1 MTSMLVDLRDLR
13 DALAAVRPHAAQA
26 KHSAVLSSVRL
37 TPQSHN
43 VEVSATDRYT
53 MALAIVSVLDYD
65 GADATPIDL
74 SASDIAKITTVFTP
88 TRDEENLVR
97 ITTGPETLTITDV
110 SGLINGETL
119 ILDRPTPDEGFPELR
134 KAFAGTLRGQH
145 TITGDF
151 WLSAPLLKRFE
162 IAQKTYGH
170 PLIFEPSKSGGS
182 LLVRVGESFLG
193 QVVLTRP
200 DEEAIARA
208 KGWADDW
215 GHRIPAEA
223 EQSVWHELVTSFYT
237 ADLHAEHDKIRK
249 GDDTI
254 PEVHDVELVVEAA
267 TLVIT
272 SGFASTSM
280 IQRKMRI
287 GFAKAGTIMSR
298 LEDLNIVG
306 PADGSK
312 ARTVLVQPEG
322 LATALDKIR
331 GAA

>member
-65 GADATPIDL
+65 GAHATPIDL

-134 KAFAGTLRGQH
+134 RAFAGTLRGQH

-237 ADLHAEHDKIRK
+237 GDTSENDKIRK
-249 GDDTI
+249 GDDTL
-254 PEVHDVELVVEAA
+254 PEDLDVELVVEAA

-272 SGFASTSM
+272 SGFASRSM
-280 IQRKMRI
+280 IGRKMRV
-287 GFAKAGTIMSR
+287 GFAMASNLMDR
-298 LEDLNIVG
+298 LAALGIVG
-306 PADGSK
+306 PSDGSA
-312 ARTVLVQPEG
+312 ARDVLYGVEQ
-322 LATALDKIR
+322 LHVAVDKIR

>member
-13 DALAAVRPHAAQA
+13 DALAAVRPHVSPA
-26 KHSAVLSSVRL
+26 KHSAVLSRVRL

-43 VEVSATDRYT
+43 LEVSATDRYT
-53 MALAIVSVLDYD
+53 MALAIVSVLEYD
-65 GADATPIDL
+65 DADATPIDL

-97 ITTGPETLTITDV
+97 ITTGTETLTITDV

-119 ILDRPTPDEGFPELR
+119 ILDRATPDEGFPELR

-170 PLIFEPSKSGGS
+170 PLIFEPSKSGAS

-208 KGWADDW
+208 KGWAEDW

-223 EQSVWHELVTSFYT
+223 EQSVWHELVTAFYT
-237 ADLHAEHDKIRK
+237 GDTAENDKIRK

-254 PEVHDVELVVEAA
+254 PEALDVDLVAEAA
-267 TLVIT
+267 TLVVT
-272 SGFASTSM
+272 SGLGSTSM
-280 IQRKMRI
+280 IQRKMRV
-287 GFAKAGTIMSR
+287 GFAKAGTLMSS
-298 LEDLNIVG
+298 LEDLGIIG
-306 PADGSK
+306 PSDGSK
-312 ARTVLVQPEG
+312 ARAVLVQPEG
-322 LATALDKIR
+322 LTAALDKIR